1 MTRRTLPHT
10 HRAKEIW
17 QRSVSKTISYG
28 LIILL
33 LDAVFIY
40 WFSYQ
45 LKFAFG
51 FLVMGNFYIALAYFF
66 HERLWD
72 GVTWGKFIYKK
83 GEQNPAL
90 VTHTNELPNYEEVI

>member
-1 MTRRTLPHT
+1 MIQRTLPHT

-28 LIILL
+28 LVILI
-33 LDAVFIY
+33 LDIVFIY
-40 WFSYQ
+40 WFSNQ

-51 FLVMGNFYIALAYFF
+51 YMVIGNFYITVAYFF

-83 GEQNPAL
+83 GEENPAVITERVKL
-90 VTHTNELPNYEEVI
+90 SNYEEVI